1 KAHSACI
8 ECHAEIRPGPTG
20 KYCGM
25 CHASTVALRP
35 FPNPNVELSQ
45 FADRYSHKAHKDYYD
60 NNPDTFKTASLSR
73 PGGTHNIFGTAT
85 TFGPADIVRV
95 SFVAPPAE
103 KGLRCTTCHVP
114 ATGGSKMQLP
124 VHANCFECHGN
135 EKIVSKK
142 ADTYALNCVGCH
154 ANMAQNDP
162 TVDAN
167 LKAVKDAVNAV
178 APIINPFRY
187 VITPS
192 GKANAPFNHVGGA
205 AKYHLVLKPDEG
217 KNAGKTIEGKA
228 ACLFCHT
235 STERAGNRAQMQ
247 AFAPKKTD
255 PQLTQPPASACL
267 ACHVHAAEMMLPA
280 KPTKLGRAG
289 CMVCHTAADAAKDP
303 PATHMSAEAAPAAPA
318 AKPETAPS
326 TKPETA
332 APPATKPA
340 ATPAPAKPA
349 PAKPAPAKPETPKVE
364 TPKPETKPA
373 ATEAPKTT
381 PKPAPA
387 EAPKPEAKPAP
398 EAPKPAPQEAPKPE
412 VKPAPAETPKPA
424 PAAGGNV
431 DYSKGYP
438 ATAPG
443 SSHMSLPNP
452 MLLGDPKTS
461 DQWGLDAQWGISK
474 LTHQDHTEKYK
485 VECATCHHTN
495 GKGNAAIG
503 EQVER
508 CVTCHRAEGDEK
520 NPTNKDGDEIWV
532 KNAFHLGESGC
543 IECHKRDAAKNPSSK
558 APTGCAGCHAPKSAG
573 VDPFLTRPETAPVF
587 GFGVDATW
595 RNAKLWQSGFEM
607 FDAKSSR
614 YLFGR
619 APRVG
624 ELVASAALD
633 VDAPG
638 TGARA
643 TASGWFA
650 GGSVVARVEPRVVT
664 LVSSHP
670 GFAPPAPRAMA
681 GPALVVASA
690 VSRFELPHRV
700 A

>member
-1 KAHSACI
+1 MRQASLRSVISTRLLVAIGLVLVCGGFVAVGLSQGRRPAPAAGAGPQKGPGSTFLHKQHSGAVAIPGQPGKTRELKCETCHAVAVEAPDTNRFPGPDLEKYPETAKLAATGTKLNGLGFPKAHSACI

-332 APPATKPA
+332 APPATA
-340 ATPAPAKPA
+340 GSASIS
-349 PAKPAPAKPETPKVE
+349 
-364 TPKPETKPA
+364 
-373 ATEAPKTT
+373 TT
-381 PKPAPA
+381 WAS
-387 EAPKPEAKPAP
+387 
-398 EAPKPAPQEAPKPE
+398 
-412 VKPAPAETPKPA
+412 V
-424 PAAGGNV
+424 
-431 DYSKGYP
+431 
-438 ATAPG
+438 
-443 SSHMSLPNP
+443 
-452 MLLGDPKTS
+452 
-461 DQWGLDAQWGISK
+461 
-474 LTHQDHTEKYK
+474 
-485 VECATCHHTN
+485 
-495 GKGNAAIG
+495 
-503 EQVER
+503 
-508 CVTCHRAEGDEK
+508 
-520 NPTNKDGDEIWV
+520 
-532 KNAFHLGESGC
+532 
-543 IECHKRDAAKNPSSK
+543 
-558 APTGCAGCHAPKSAG
+558 
-573 VDPFLTRPETAPVF
+573 
-587 GFGVDATW
+587 
-595 RNAKLWQSGFEM
+595 
-607 FDAKSSR
+607 
-614 YLFGR
+614 
-619 APRVG
+619 PR
-624 ELVASAALD
+624 SI
-633 VDAPG
+633 
-638 TGARA
+638 
-643 TASGWFA
+643 
-650 GGSVVARVEPRVVT
+650 
-664 LVSSHP
+664 
-670 GFAPPAPRAMA
+670 
-681 GPALVVASA
+681 
-690 VSRFELPHRV
+690 
-700 A
+700 